1 MINIIMEAVDLGG
14 FSESRNDSIRLNFSS
29 DEPVNLDT
37 GVELLMNNKSAAN
50 MNGGGGAAK
59 KVDFTSSSMDDL
71 ERELNDMVGG
81 DPGGDNSGG
90 GGGGGGDSRFFGG
103 ISDWFSPSPQPS
115 ISSSTAA
122 DSKIGQATKESI
134 GNAQTWDGFM
144 KLNDTH
150 IANSGSS
157 AAAAASKPMS
167 EIEKRRKKRA
177 MIRKLDEWRDKGF
190 LKNASHYNM
199 DSNFEEVEDEYE
211 TALED
216 KRKSESLKLQAWW
229 LKTLVTTV
237 EFGSSY
243 IDFDLSGF
251 GEQVEDD
258 IHSYDDIF
266 EELYEKYKG
275 GKMHPVV
282 SLLLKLGLTAATVN
296 ITNRALSTATPG
308 FRDVIKQS
316 PDLMKMFTS
325 ATVDAMSQKSPGF
338 SFANQMMDPPK
349 QPPTSFGPAME
360 PPQKRSVRPDLQEAR
375 GGTGVQDARNGLGM
389 RLRESGV
396 DMQDNFQRFNEP
408 EKQIPHQASNRP
420 QMRGPSADI
429 EQLFSGL
436 KPSPTA
442 SNNAANTISD
452 ATESMVPI
460 PGGDDSIVSIA
471 SLKELQNT
479 QLPKSSSKRRNRS
492 EKNMN
497 VVSLDI

>member
-1 MINIIMEAVDLGG
+1 METVELGG
-14 FSESRNDSIRLNFSS
+14 FSETKNDPIRLNFGGGGF
-29 DEPVNLDT
+29 DEPASLDT
-37 GVELLMNNKSAAN
+37 GIDLLMNHK
-50 MNGGGGAAK
+50 GAASPK

-71 ERELNDMVGG
+71 ERELNSMVDGPEMGG
-81 DPGGDNSGG
+81 SSGSSG
-90 GGGGGGDSRFFGG
+90 STTKLFGG
-103 ISDWFSPSPQPS
+103 ISDWFSSSPKPTVG
-115 ISSSTAA
+115 STTLSGT

-144 KLNDTH
+144 KINDTH
-150 IANSGSS
+150 VANGVSSSSS
-157 AAAAASKPMS
+157 ASSSKNLS
-167 EIEKRRKKRA
+167 ELEKRRKKRA
-177 MIRKLDEWRDKGF
+177 MIKKLDEWRDKGL

-199 DSNFEEVEDEYE
+199 DSNYEEVEDEYE

-258 IHSYDDIF
+258 IHSYDEIF

-316 PDLMKMFTS
+316 PELMKMFTS

-338 SFANQMMDPPK
+338 SFANQMMDPPMS
-349 QPPTSFGPAME
+349 QAPPKAFSAPSSFGPPME
-360 PPQKRSVRPDLQEAR
+360 PVSQRSVRPDLQEAR
-375 GGTGVQDARNGLGM
+375 GNNGFGNGLGM
-389 RLRESGV
+389 SLRES
-396 DMQDNFQRFNEP
+396 DDFPQQQQQQQQ
-408 EKQIPHQASNRP
+408 KTNRP

-436 KPSPTA
+436 KPSINQT
-442 SNNAANTISD
+442 SNNSETDSLA
-452 ATESMVPI
+452 PI

-492 EKNMN
+492 EKNLN